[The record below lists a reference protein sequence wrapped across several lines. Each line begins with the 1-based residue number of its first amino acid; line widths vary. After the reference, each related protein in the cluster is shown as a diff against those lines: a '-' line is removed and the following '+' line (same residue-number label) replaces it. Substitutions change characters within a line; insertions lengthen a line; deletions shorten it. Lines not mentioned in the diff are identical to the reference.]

1 MLRSTVALDA
11 EGGYPAAPVPDY
23 ANEGGF
29 TKVAKIIQSYAG
41 IVDRMDW
48 RKRQRRFF
56 SSADVFG
63 SEHLCSWA
71 G

>member
-1 MLRSTVALDA
+1 M
-11 EGGYPAAPVPDY
+11 PDY

-29 TKVAKIIQSYAG
+29 TKVAKIIQSYTG
-41 IVDRMDW
+41 IVGRIDW

-56 SSADVFG
+56 SSADAFG